1 MDNQQK
7 QVIFEPIVGHQ
18 FGFRCHRDIPC
29 FTKCCADLNL
39 ILTPYDIV
47 RIKNRLGM
55 SSDAFLEQYT
65 DTRMEEH
72 TRFPL
77 IKLNMNRDKSRR
89 CPFVTREGC
98 SIYEDRPGSCRIYPL
113 GRASLKVDREK
124 ETREKFFIVNE
135 GHCLGFEEG
144 KQWTTEEWMADQ
156 GVDEYNA
163 MNDQWLAIITSPKSL
178 GQEKDIPR
186 KIQMFYMA
194 SYDLDKFRRF
204 IFESRFF
211 DLFQGDAE
219 KKEKL
224 ACDDVELM
232 KFAFDWLNF
241 SLFGEKTIQVKSE
254 TIAHETT

>member
-1 MDNQQK
+1 
-7 QVIFEPIVGHQ
+7 
-18 FGFRCHRDIPC
+18 
-29 FTKCCADLNL
+29 
-39 ILTPYDIV
+39 
-47 RIKNRLGM
+47 M

-77 IKLNMNRDKSRR
+77 IKLNMNRAKSRR

-124 ETREKFFIVNE
+124 ETRENFFIVNE

-194 SYDLDKFRRF
+194 SYNLDKFRRF